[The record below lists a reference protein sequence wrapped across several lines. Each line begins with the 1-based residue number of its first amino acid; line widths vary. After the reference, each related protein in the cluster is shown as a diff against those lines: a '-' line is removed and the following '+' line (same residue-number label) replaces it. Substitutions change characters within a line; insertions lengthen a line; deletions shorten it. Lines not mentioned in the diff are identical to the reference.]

1 MSSVA
6 FDKIVPFGQD
16 FVLDDMPLT
25 LTLKERVA
33 FFLCLI
39 DVSVDSR
46 KPKIRTTFL
55 CPPNCVTT
63 ADGQTVVRKVM
74 ER

>member
-6 FDKIVPFGQD
+6 FDKCGKIVPFGQD
-16 FVLDDMPLT
+16 FVFDDMPLT

-46 KPKIRTTFL
+46 KYSEYEVRFSWSVE
-55 CPPNCVTT
+55 CGVHPPHSTIN
-63 ADGQTVVRKVM
+63 
-74 ER
+74 